1 MAYLSKPITLQGS
14 LLLLYATKIL
24 AIQTHTMTS
33 TALAQKATSVKDVGV
48 PFNQTCHLGSF
59 AFDAAN
65 ATLGLYCNN
74 DDWAQ

>member
-1 MAYLSKPITLQGS
+1 MAYFSKPVNLQGT
-14 LLLLYATKIL
+14 LLQATKIL
-24 AIQTHTMTS
+24 ALQNLSMMGS
-33 TALAQKATSVKDVGV
+33 ALAHKATSVKDTGV
-48 PFNQTCHLGSF
+48 PFNQTCHMGSF